1 MDSHI
6 CLEENQNSY
15 ENWENIM
22 EKNVVT
28 VQLYKHMKN
37 LHSALNLC
45 RHRDVFHTLIYDKLN
60 VKPKQ
65 A

>member
-1 MDSHI
+1 
-6 CLEENQNSY
+6 
-15 ENWENIM
+15 M